1 MATGSWAKGRLDW
14 ADAVVPLAASICF
27 VIKQGSEDPVAIV
40 GGGIGYALSVAVPF
54 IGARQVIW
62 AVNRRQPDPRPRQ
75 PLVAAISGILIW
87 AFILFH

>member
-27 VIKQGSEDPVAIV
+27 VAIV

-54 IGARQVIW
+54 IAARQVIW

-75 PLVAAISGILIW
+75 PLVAAIAGILIW
-87 AFILFH
+87 GFIIFRK